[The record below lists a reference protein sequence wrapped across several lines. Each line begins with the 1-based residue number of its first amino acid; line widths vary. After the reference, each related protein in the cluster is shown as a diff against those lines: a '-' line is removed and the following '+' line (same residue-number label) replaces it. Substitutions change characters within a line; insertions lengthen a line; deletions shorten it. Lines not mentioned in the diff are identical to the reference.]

1 MEVAVAANK
10 TKPSKASVE
19 RYLSGIKDE
28 ERRRDCET
36 VVKMMT
42 KATGAKPV
50 MWGNIIGFGDYHF
63 VYESGREGDWFQMGF
78 AHRKPDLVLYVMDGL
93 EPYEAELAKLGR
105 HRTGKCCLYLRRLA
119 DADRKVLE
127 RILMKSA
134 RRIRQRRGKMCS

>member
-1 MEVAVAANK
+1 MAANK

-19 RYLSGIKDE
+19 RYLSKIKDG
-28 ERRRDCET
+28 ERRKDCET

-50 MWGNIIGFGDYHF
+50 LWGSIIGFGDFHF

-78 AHRKPDLVLYVMDGL
+78 ANRKPDLVLYVMDGL
-93 EPYEAELAKLGR
+93 EPYAAERAKLGR
-105 HRTGKCCLYLRRLA
+105 HRTGRCCLYLRRLA